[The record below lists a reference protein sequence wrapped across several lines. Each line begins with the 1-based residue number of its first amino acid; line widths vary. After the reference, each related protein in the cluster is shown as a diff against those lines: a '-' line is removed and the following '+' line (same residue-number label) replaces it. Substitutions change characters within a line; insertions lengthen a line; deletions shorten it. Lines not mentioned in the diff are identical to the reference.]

1 MIQRYHDIHQG
12 SSCENPSGVA
22 RAAQDVAEMGNLD
35 ISGGFNVKVIQLP
48 SGKQPH
54 NYGKSL
60 FLMGKLTIS
69 MGHFQ

>member
-22 RAAQDVAEMGNLD
+22 RAAQDVAE

>member
-1 MIQRYHDIHQG
+1 MIQGYHDIHQG

-22 RAAQDVAEMGNLD
+22 RAAQDVAE